1 MIDTVPCLIGRRFD
15 ALALAARDMATQTT
29 NSVMLAF
36 DDVCVQV
43 DPGDDVTT
51 IGRNYD
57 QTLDHVR
64 RRFAEHPLLSQ
75 GTRRPQI
82 GDLIKTTKD
91 DHSTNVMAGTGG
103 VVTHV
108 EIDAGQTV
116 PHKLVLRYGRR
127 TVEYVLEDMPMLRF
141 IR

>member
-1 MIDTVPCLIGRRFD
+1 MIDTVPCLTGRRFD
-15 ALALAARDMATQTT
+15 ALALAAHDMATQSAS
-29 NSVMLAF
+29 SVMLAF

-43 DPGDDVTT
+43 DPGDDVAT

-57 QTLDHVR
+57 QTLAHVHR
-64 RRFAEHPLLSQ
+64 RLAVHPLLSE
-75 GTRRPQI
+75 GARRPQI
-82 GDLIKTTKD
+82 GDLIETIRD

-103 VVTHV
+103 IVTNV

-127 TVEYVLEDMPMLRF
+127 TVEYVLEDMPILRF